1 MKWKVIIGLFIFI
14 IICSS
19 GCTSSSSSQGGTQ
32 GSTGTKATGTT
43 AAPAGYGAIEVISD
57 PWGGSVYLD
66 DTYQGTAPMTIQEVP
81 EGKHI
86 LVITKTGYKI
96 SNTTVTVT
104 ADKTTSVKKTLS
116 VGKPDIYLTINST
129 KYIYQGNDPLFEFI
143 GKLYNKGEKTAYN
156 MVLIIEMTPKDA
168 ADKDYKAT
176 KEIKIGHFYPG
187 DDRSI
192 VQHIQLRRGIDYK
205 GTIKYEY
212 EDDNSKT
219 VKGTAKTF

>member
-1 MKWKVIIGLFIFI
+1 MKWKVIVGLLILI
-14 IICSS
+14 IIFTS
-19 GCTSSSSSQGGTQ
+19 GCTSSSSPTGAQ
-32 GSTGTKATGTT
+32 GSTGTKATATN
-43 AAPAGYGAIEVISD
+43 AAPPGYGAIEVISD
-57 PWGGSVYLD
+57 PWGASVYLD
-66 DTYQGTAPMTIQEVP
+66 DTYQGTAPMTVQDVP

-104 ADKTTSVKKTLS
+104 ADKTTSIKKTLS
-116 VGKPDIYLTINST
+116 VGKPDIYLTIDST
-129 KYIYQGNDPLFEFI
+129 KYIYQGNDPLLEFI

-156 MVLIIEMTPKDA
+156 MVLIIEMTPKNT
-168 ADKDYKAT
+168 ADKDYKVT